1 MCGIAGIINKNKQ
14 NLTTEIV
21 SMCEIIKHRG
31 PDGFGYYNGEKFA
44 LGHRRLSIIDL
55 SENGKQPM
63 KYKDNSII
71 TFNGEI
77 FNYIELREELLSV
90 GYSFQSKTDTEVIL
104 VAYQHW
110 GKECLNHFNGM
121 FSFAIYDI
129 KKNIIFCARDRFGI
143 KPFYYRQSKENFAF
157 ASEIKQFTVLEN
169 WKSIA
174 NKGKISEFLIN
185 EGIHDHTNETLFK
198 DVYQLMGGESLEYS
212 LSNHSHTIYKWY
224 NLKPNINHKNLSF
237 DQAKKK
243 FKELFNSSINLR
255 LRSDVKIGSCLS
267 GGLDSSA
274 IVCAINKKLKKSD
287 NTDLQET
294 VSACFNDTK
303 IDERE
308 FIDEV
313 VKNTEVNSYKVFP
326 SFEKGFSL
334 LDKIL
339 WHQDE
344 PFGTTSIYAQWSV
357 YEEARSKDITVMLDG
372 QGADEY
378 LAGYGLFQQIRFL
391 ELFDKLQLFKLFKSL
406 KNYREKYKNYY
417 NNPYRNILSRK
428 FRFYTPIWI
437 KSILLKKNKVK
448 WLKYHKNPSINTDKI
463 NTIQKLTE
471 SQLFHTS
478 LPKLLHHQDRN
489 SMAHSIESRPPFLD
503 YRLIELVYSLPSDYK
518 VNKGVTKFI
527 LRESLKELIPKKIL
541 NRYDKLGFATPQ
553 ERWFNE
559 NQILM
564 RKEIEDASNVL
575 KFYIDKKE
583 ILNLYDHS
591 NHSRNKHLNLFWRI
605 ICLNHWVK
613 VFKVSI

>member
-1 MCGIAGIINKNKQ
+1 MCGIAGIINKNQQ

-31 PDGFGYYNGEKFA
+31 PDGFGYYNGENFA

-129 KKNIIFCARDRFGI
+129 KKNILFCARDRFGI

-174 NKGKISEFLIN
+174 NKNKISEFLIN

-274 IVCAINKKLKKSD
+274 IVCAINEKLKKSD

-294 VSACFNDTK
+294 VSACFNDAE

-308 FIDEV
+308 FINEV
-313 VKNTEVNSYKVFP
+313 VENTKVNSYKVFP

-406 KNYREKYKNYY
+406 KNYREKYKDYY

-428 FRFYTPIWI
+428 FRFYTPEWI

-448 WLKYHKNPSINTDKI
+448 WLKYYKTPSINTDKI
-463 NTIQKLTE
+463 NTIQKLTKN
-471 SQLFHTS
+471 QLFHTS

-591 NHSRNKHLNLFWRI
+591 NHTRNKHLNLFWRI